1 MKVIVEEWWR
11 CWPCIPRVSG
21 SSLGAGDFSLQ
32 QCSGLLSFNKPETV
46 LWIIVNNY
54 YYYISMKRDSNL
66 FVEMP
71 CSLIGS
77 EYCSCLYAFLMWEK
91 IWMSYIC
98 EHFDTK
104 SLWQQKRNG
113 KNFGTDMKNFRGQD
127 SVRATLAI
135 NEKRGALQSLP
146 KN

>member
-1 MKVIVEEWWR
+1 MY
-11 CWPCIPRVSG
+11 
-21 SSLGAGDFSLQ
+21 
-32 QCSGLLSFNKPETV
+32 T
-46 LWIIVNNY
+46 
-54 YYYISMKRDSNL
+54 NL

-71 CSLIGS
+71 CNLIGS

-127 SVRATLAI
+127 LVRATLAI
-135 NEKRGALQSLP
+135 NEKKKGELCNPYPRIKAIDILLGVILQFLHST
-146 KN
+146 K

>member
-1 MKVIVEEWWR
+1 
-11 CWPCIPRVSG
+11 
-21 SSLGAGDFSLQ
+21 
-32 QCSGLLSFNKPETV
+32 
-46 LWIIVNNY
+46 
-54 YYYISMKRDSNL
+54 
-66 FVEMP
+66 MP
-71 CSLIGS
+71 CNVIGS

-127 SVRATLAI
+127 LVRATLAI
-135 NEKRGALQSLP
+135 NEKKRGELCNPYPRIKAITRCNITMPWFHKIRLFIFFYFTIEKIQTFCCFLSRNLRFVYITSAETYCQSLDWV
-146 KN
+146 